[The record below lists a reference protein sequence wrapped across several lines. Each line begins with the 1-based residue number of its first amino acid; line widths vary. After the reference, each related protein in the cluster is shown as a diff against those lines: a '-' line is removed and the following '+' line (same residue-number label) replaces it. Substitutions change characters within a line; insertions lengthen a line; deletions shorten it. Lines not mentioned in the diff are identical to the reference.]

1 MKNKF
6 FPEDDIL
13 LDDIYFLC
21 VMIER
26 VSRKIK
32 QRNRYTV
39 QTMGYDALYTEAS
52 HAPVSHCLNPDQVI
66 DEWITKYNLEP
77 GDFDITD
84 VDPELCSNVPSETAI
99 GTTYRELI
107 KDSMKKEGKDD
118 YIQQLIDVYTS
129 AIAEEIDFYNGSL
142 YYESPMYVLE
152 CYYAGRVL

>member
-6 FPEDDIL
+6 FPEEDITI
-13 LDDIYFLC
+13 DDIYFLC
-21 VMIER
+21 VMIEK
-26 VSRKIK
+26 VSRTIK
-32 QRNRYTV
+32 QRNSYTV
-39 QTMGYDALYTEAS
+39 KAIGYDSLYTEAS
-52 HAPVSHCLNPDQVI
+52 NAPVSHCLSLEQVA
-66 DEWITKYNLEP
+66 DEWITNYKLQP
-77 GDFDITD
+77 GNFDITD
-84 VDPELCSNVPSETAI
+84 VDPELCTNVPSETAI

-107 KDSMKKEGKDD
+107 KDSMRKEGKDD